1 MSSKNCVVK
10 FRASQAE
17 RDQLAKRAEAIGLT
31 VSDYCRAALAS
42 PTKRPRKARHVQ
54 ADPALLRELQRIGNN
69 LNQIAHA
76 IHSERF
82 RPSEVVEVITLV
94 REFEH
99 EITALKA
106 LATPNQ
112 GPDDAS

>member
-1 MSSKNCVVK
+1 MSAKNIVVK
-10 FRASQAE
+10 FRASQTE
-17 RDQLAKRAEAIGLT
+17 RDQISKQAEAVGMT
-31 VSDYCRAALAS
+31 VSDYCRSALAS

-54 ADPALLRELQRIGNN
+54 ADPSLLRELQRIGNN

-94 REFEH
+94 REFEQ

-106 LATPNQ
+106 LATPNN
-112 GPDDAS
+112 GDDDAP